1 MSFKGVVAIG
11 FAKQSERLPSQRL
24 NASASRYVVSEHRR
38 KIHYHSPTI
47 VSNKFNTIKIW
58 LRISK
63 RLPTQIEARST
74 WKNLEIY
81 SKKKNQTRLITLK
94 VYYHPNTKKL
104 DYFTLFLL
112 DHIRYELVK
121 KIDRYGW

>member
-47 VSNKFNTIKIW
+47 VLTKFNTIKIW
-58 LRISK
+58 LRIRIDCQR
-63 RLPTQIEARST
+63 RLKPDPNGKV
-74 WKNLEIY
+74 WKITPKNANSNNYTKGEISLELPEYVPFII
-81 SKKKNQTRLITLK
+81 L
-94 VYYHPNTKKL
+94 
-104 DYFTLFLL
+104 
-112 DHIRYELVK
+112 
-121 KIDRYGW
+121 

>member
-24 NASASRYVVSEHRR
+24 NASASRYVVGEHRR

-81 SKKKNQTRLITLK
+81 SKKF
-94 VYYHPNTKKL
+94 KL
-104 DYFTLFLL
+104 D
-112 DHIRYELVK
+112 
-121 KIDRYGW
+121 